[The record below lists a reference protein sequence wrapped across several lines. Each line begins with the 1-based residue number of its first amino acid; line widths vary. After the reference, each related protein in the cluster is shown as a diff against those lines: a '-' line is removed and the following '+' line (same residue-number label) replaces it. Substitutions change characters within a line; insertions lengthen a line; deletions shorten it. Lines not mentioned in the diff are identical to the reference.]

1 MRSYSMLIAL
11 CNQYISDAM
20 SSSLR
25 LDSPLWHHRLL
36 RAWLATQHPT
46 SMLSKARALA
56 AAKEEGSAELAL
68 AVHCGER
75 LVDALNCTIPYQEL
89 LFPGGSMEMLRPVY
103 EDATISQFYNGCMQA
118 VLQAVLKR
126 QPRPQP
132 MVALE
137 VGAGT
142 GGTTSVLLPILNGR
156 CERYVFTDVSRVFL
170 VQAQTRFAAFSFVQY
185 SLLNIDADPRRQGF
199 ASAQFDLLIATNCLH
214 ATPLIR
220 TTLCHCHQLLRPAGL
235 MVVNEALTTDAF
247 TQMTFGLTD
256 GWWLFHE
263 SRDPERL
270 GQSSPMLNWRQW
282 EGLLRDTGF
291 RQSHCMQGG
300 GALRGDRGCMVGRRG
315 DSTDP
320 AGQPGCGT
328 RRRCRPARAL

>member
-1 MRSYSMLIAL
+1 MPLAGYEHLQLPGGHIDGLKQAFSFEPEACFASGTMHVPRLVHLSEFPRCTLVGLNSLRQELIAHVTASAAKIDSQQLMRSYSMLIAL

-89 LFPGGSMEMLRPVY
+89 LFPGGSMERLRPVY

-118 VLQAVLKR
+118 VLQVVLKR

-137 VGAGT
+137 AASRGVDVMPGKQFQDLKAG
-142 GGTTSVLLPILNGR
+142 
-156 CERYVFTDVSRVFL
+156 EEFT
-170 VQAQTRFAAFSFVQY
+170 
-185 SLLNIDADPRRQGF
+185 
-199 ASAQFDLLIATNCLH
+199 LLIKIVCVCL
-214 ATPLIR
+214 
-220 TTLCHCHQLLRPAGL
+220 
-235 MVVNEALTTDAF
+235 
-247 TQMTFGLTD
+247 
-256 GWWLFHE
+256 
-263 SRDPERL
+263 
-270 GQSSPMLNWRQW
+270 
-282 EGLLRDTGF
+282 
-291 RQSHCMQGG
+291 
-300 GALRGDRGCMVGRRG
+300 
-315 DSTDP
+315 
-320 AGQPGCGT
+320 
-328 RRRCRPARAL
+328 